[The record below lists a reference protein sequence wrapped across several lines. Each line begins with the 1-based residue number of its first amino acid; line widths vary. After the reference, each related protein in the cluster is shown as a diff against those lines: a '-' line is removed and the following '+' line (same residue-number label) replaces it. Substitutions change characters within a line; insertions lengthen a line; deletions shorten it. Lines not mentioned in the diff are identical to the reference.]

1 MKYLNKTLSSNETV
15 VSNPKV
21 SKWSLVGPYILFVVV
36 GIFMAPITAG
46 LSLLTVIFPIMAHF
60 RRWTTEYGVTNKKV
74 MFKTGWIRRK
84 TDELYTKKIE
94 GVDVVQGIQGR
105 IFGYGDLVF
114 SGTGSQTVVFKM
126 VPNPLDV
133 KKAVQE
139 TI

>member
-1 MKYLNKTLSSNETV
+1 MKYLNKTLSTSETV
-15 VSNPKV
+15 IANPKV
-21 SKWSLVGPYILFVVV
+21 TKWSLVNPYILFII
-36 GIFMAPITAG
+36 GILIAPVTSG
-46 LSLLTVIFPIMAHF
+46 LSLLTIIFPIMAHF
-60 RRWTTEYGVTNKKV
+60 YRWTTEYGVTNKKV

-126 VPNPLDV
+126 VPNPLEV
-133 KKAVQE
+133 KKAVKE

>member
-15 VSNPKV
+15 GSNPKV

-60 RRWTTEYGVTNKKV
+60 YRWTTEYGVTNKKV

-126 VPNPLDV
+126 VPNPLEV
-133 KKAVQE
+133 KKLVQE

>member
-1 MKYLNKTLSSNETV
+1 MKYLKKTLSSNETV

-21 SKWSLVGPYILFVVV
+21 SKWSLFRPYLVFLI
-36 GIFMAPITAG
+36 GICFAAGTAG
-46 LSLLTVIFPIMAHF
+46 MSLLTIIFPIMAHF

-94 GVDVVQGIQGR
+94 GVDVVQGLQGR

>member
-1 MKYLNKTLSSNETV
+1 MKYLKKTLSSNETV

-21 SKWSLVGPYILFVVV
+21 SKWSLVGPYTLFVIV
-36 GIFMAPITAG
+36 GLCLSPITLG
-46 LSLLTVIFPIMAHF
+46 MSLLTIIFPIMAHF
-60 RRWTTEYGVTNKKV
+60 RRGTTEYGVTNKKV
-74 MFKTGWIRRK
+74 MFKTGRIRRK

-94 GVDVVQGIQGR
+94 GVDVVQGLQGR

>member
-21 SKWSLVGPYILFVVV
+21 SKWCLFNPYLLLILGILFS
-36 GIFMAPITAG
+36 PITAG

-60 RRWTTEYGVTNKKV
+60 YRWTTEYGVTNKKV

-114 SGTGSQTVVFKM
+114 SRTGSQTVVFKM
-126 VPNPLDV
+126 VPNPLEV

>member
-21 SKWSLVGPYILFVVV
+21 SKWCLFNPYLLLILGILFS
-36 GIFMAPITAG
+36 PITAG

-60 RRWTTEYGVTNKKV
+60 YRWTTEYGVTNKKV

-114 SGTGSQTVVFKM
+114 SRTGSQTVVFKM
-126 VPNPLDV
+126 VPNPLEV
-133 KKAVQE
+133 KKLVQE

>member
-21 SKWSLVGPYILFVVV
+21 SKWCLFNPYLLLILGILFS
-36 GIFMAPITAG
+36 PITAG

-60 RRWTTEYGVTNKKV
+60 YRWTTEYGVTNKKV

-126 VPNPLDV
+126 VPNPLEV
-133 KKAVQE
+133 KKLVQE

>member
-1 MKYLNKTLSSNETV
+1 MKYLNKTLSKNETV

-21 SKWSLVGPYILFVVV
+21 SKWCLFNPYLLLILGILFS
-36 GIFMAPITAG
+36 PITAG
-46 LSLLTVIFPIMAHF
+46 ISLLTVIFPIMAHF
-60 RRWTTEYGVTNKKV
+60 YRWTTEYGVTDKKV

-94 GVDVVQGIQGR
+94 GVDVVQSITGR
-105 IFGYGDLVF
+105 MFGYGDLVF
-114 SGTGSQTVVFKM
+114 SGTGSQTVVFKW
-126 VPNPLDV
+126 VPDPLEV

>member
-21 SKWSLVGPYILFVVV
+21 SKWCLFNPYLLLILGILFS
-36 GIFMAPITAG
+36 PITAG

-60 RRWTTEYGVTNKKV
+60 YRWTTEYGVTNKKV

-94 GVDVVQGIQGR
+94 GVDVIQGITGR
-105 IFGYGDLVF
+105 MFGYGDLVF
-114 SGTGSQTVVFKM
+114 SGTGSQTVVFKW
-126 VPNPLDV
+126 VPNPLEV

>member
-1 MKYLNKTLSSNETV
+1 MKYLKKTLSSNETV

-21 SKWSLVGPYILFVVV
+21 SKWSLVGPYTLFVIV
-36 GIFMAPITAG
+36 GLCLSSVTLGM
-46 LSLLTVIFPIMAHF
+46 SLLTIIFPIMAHF

-94 GVDVVQGIQGR
+94 GVDVVQGLQGR

>member
-1 MKYLNKTLSSNETV
+1 MKYLKKTLSKNETV

-21 SKWSLVGPYILFVVV
+21 SKWSLVAPYSLFVIV
-36 GIFMAPITAG
+36 GIFLAAPTAG
-46 LSLLTVIFPIMAHF
+46 MSLLTVIFPILAHF
-60 RRWTTEYGVTNKKV
+60 RRWTTEYGVTDKKV

-105 IFGYGDLVF
+105 MFGYGDLVF

-126 VPNPLDV
+126 VPNPLEV
-133 KKAVQE
+133 KKLVQE